1 MYRNLTSKLKKQ
13 NGYTFIDG
21 ILQLSVF
28 IIFAQILVLIM
39 WSLYTTE
46 KKVADPQEVE
56 WGLFI
61 QFVEAYLN
69 DVESIMVQ
77 KNQPG
82 IRFTK
87 DNNEFDVEYISNVIR
102 KQKNRLGNEP
112 LLLNVQTL
120 NVHMEG
126 QNITFFVTFLNG
138 QQKEHTMYVTYS
150 K

>member
-1 MYRNLTSKLKKQ
+1 
-13 NGYTFIDG
+13 
-21 ILQLSVF
+21 
-28 IIFAQILVLIM
+28 M

-77 KNQPG
+77 KSQPG

>member
-77 KNQPG
+77 KSQPG

>member
-1 MYRNLTSKLKKQ
+1 MYRNLTSKVKKQ

-46 KKVADPQEVE
+46 KKVTDPQEVE

-69 DVESIMVQ
+69 DVESIIIQ
-77 KNQPG
+77 KSQPG

-120 NVHMEG
+120 NVNMEG

>member
-1 MYRNLTSKLKKQ
+1 MYRNLTSKVKQQ

-46 KKVADPQEVE
+46 KKVTDPQEVE

-77 KNQPG
+77 KSQPG

-120 NVHMEG
+120 NVNMEG